1 MLSPQ
6 GGLGKL
12 ETLGA
17 TLEPVDLPRA
27 RDAATAGSM
36 LTMVEAFGQHVGRLR
51 RQAGDYGVR
60 TRRRIA
66 AGAFYSTADYQA
78 ATEIRMLWT
87 RDLGRVLRR
96 VNALVTPTLA
106 IPAFP
111 VEVQLSEAGPPDT
124 GWATRHFNLSGHPA
138 LTLPCGATA
147 AGLPVGMQLAGR
159 AFDEST
165 LFRIAHAYEEATPWH
180 TRRPSV
186 KEAV

>member
-1 MLSPQ
+1 MLRLRTLLLAAAGLAAALSFAAPQ
-6 GGLGKL
+6 ARADSFPLNN
-12 ETLGA
+12 TA
-17 TLEPVDLPRA
+17 TLQ
-27 RDAATAGSM
+27 S
-36 LTMVEAFGQHVGRLR
+36 QHFVVH
-51 RQAGDYGVR
+51 Y
-60 TRRRIA
+60 
-66 AGAFYSTADYQA
+66 TADYQA

>member
-1 MLSPQ
+1 
-6 GGLGKL
+6 
-12 ETLGA
+12 
-17 TLEPVDLPRA
+17 
-27 RDAATAGSM
+27 M

-180 TRRPSV
+180 TRRPAV